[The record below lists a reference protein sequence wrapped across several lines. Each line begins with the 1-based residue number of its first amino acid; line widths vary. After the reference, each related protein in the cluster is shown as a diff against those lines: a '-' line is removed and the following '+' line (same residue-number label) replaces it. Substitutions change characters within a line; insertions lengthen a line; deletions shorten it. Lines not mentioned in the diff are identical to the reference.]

1 LTRRRFS
8 RPETPSL
15 ETTGGRAAMSD
26 LTGLAEHVEQLAG
39 ASVLCI
45 GDLMLDRF
53 IYGEV
58 SRISPEAPIPVMR
71 VESELAMPGG
81 AGNVARNLISLG
93 ASCTFLSLLGRDT
106 VGRELAAMIGAEPR
120 IEAYLLTDPERVSTI
135 KSRYLAA
142 GQHLL
147 RTDHETPQPVSS
159 AIAEDL
165 QRAAV
170 DAIKEH
176 QAVVLSD
183 YGKGALTA
191 TLIEAVIVE
200 ARAVNV
206 PVIVDPKGDDFSC
219 YRGASVI
226 SPNCSEL
233 VAATRQAA
241 GDDDEVVAAARALIA
256 NCGIDTVLATRGS
269 RGMSLVGADEAV
281 HLPARGQDVF
291 DVSGAGDTVVA
302 TLAAALG
309 CGLPAAEA
317 ASLANV
323 AAGIVVGKVGTAVVT
338 AGDLEAA
345 LRHGDVLDS
354 ESKVL
359 AADRAD
365 ERIAGWRQQGQRI
378 GFTNGCFDLLHPGH
392 VSLMRQAQASCDRLI
407 VGLNSDASVA
417 RLKGPDRP
425 VQGEAARALVLASL
439 EDVDLV
445 VVFTDDTP
453 LPLIERFRP
462 DVLVKGAD
470 YALDEVV
477 GAELVRR
484 WGGRVVLA
492 NLEPGHSTSGTIER
506 LARGA

>member
-1 LTRRRFS
+1 
-8 RPETPSL
+8 
-15 ETTGGRAAMSD
+15 
-26 LTGLAEHVEQLAG
+26 
-39 ASVLCI
+39 
-45 GDLMLDRF
+45 
-53 IYGEV
+53 
-58 SRISPEAPIPVMR
+58 
-71 VESELAMPGG
+71 
-81 AGNVARNLISLG
+81 
-93 ASCTFLSLLGRDT
+93 
-106 VGRELAAMIGAEPR
+106 
-120 IEAYLLTDPERVSTI
+120 
-135 KSRYLAA
+135 
-142 GQHLL
+142 LL
-147 RTDHETPQPVSS
+147 RTDHETAEPVSP

-170 DAIKEH
+170 DAIEGH

-183 YGKGALTA
+183 YGKGALST
-191 TLIEAVIVE
+191 TLIEAVITR
-200 ARAVNV
+200 ARELAV
-206 PVIVDPKGDDFSC
+206 PVVVDPKGDDFAR

-226 SPNCSEL
+226 SPNRNEL
-233 VAATRQAA
+233 AVAARRVV
-241 GDDDEVVAAARALIA
+241 GDDNEVVAAARALLA
-256 NCGIDTVLATRGS
+256 DCGIDSVLATRGS
-269 RGMSLVGADEAV
+269 QGMSLVSGDKAV
-281 HLPARGQDVF
+281 HLPARSQDVF

-302 TLAAALG
+302 TFAAAVA
-309 CGLPAAEA
+309 CGLPAEEA
-317 ASLANV
+317 ASLANI

-345 LRHGDVLDS
+345 LRHGDMLDS
-354 ESKVL
+354 ESKIL

-365 ERIAGWRQQGQRI
+365 ERLARWRRQGKRI

-392 VSLMRQAQASCDRLI
+392 VSLMRQARAACDRLV

-445 VVFTDDTP
+445 VVFGEDTP
-453 LPLIERFRP
+453 LALIERFRP

-477 GAELVRR
+477 GGDLVRG

-492 NLEPGHSTSGTIER
+492 NLEPGHSTSRSIER

>member
-1 LTRRRFS
+1 
-8 RPETPSL
+8 
-15 ETTGGRAAMSD
+15 MSD
-26 LTGLAEHVEQLAG
+26 LTGLTGHVEHLAR
-39 ASVLCI
+39 ARVLCI

-58 SRISPEAPIPVMR
+58 LRISPEAPIPVMR
-71 VESELAMPGG
+71 VERELAMLGG

-106 VGRELAAMIGAEPR
+106 VGRELAAMVGAEPR

-142 GQHLL
+142 GQQLL
-147 RTDHETPQPVSS
+147 RTDHETAEPVSP

-170 DAIKEH
+170 DAIEGH

-183 YGKGALTA
+183 YGKGVLST
-191 TLIEAVIVE
+191 TLIEAVI
-200 ARAVNV
+200 ARARELGV
-206 PVIVDPKGDDFSC
+206 PVVVDPKGDDFGR
-219 YRGASVI
+219 YRGASVV
-226 SPNCSEL
+226 SPNRSEL
-233 VAATRQAA
+233 AAAARQAA
-241 GDDDEVVAAARALIA
+241 GDDDEVVAAARALISD
-256 NCGIDTVLATRGS
+256 CGIDAVLATRGS
-269 RGMSLVGADEAV
+269 RGMSLVGAEEVV
-281 HLPARGQDVF
+281 HLPARSQDVF

-302 TLAAALG
+302 SFAAAVG

-365 ERIAGWRQQGQRI
+365 ERLARWRRQGQRI

-392 VSLMRQAQASCDRLI
+392 VSLMRQARAACDRLV

-445 VVFTDDTP
+445 VVFAEDTP
-453 LPLIERFRP
+453 LALIERFRP
-462 DVLVKGAD
+462 EVLVKGAD
-470 YALDEVV
+470 YALDDVV
-477 GAELVRR
+477 GGDLVRG